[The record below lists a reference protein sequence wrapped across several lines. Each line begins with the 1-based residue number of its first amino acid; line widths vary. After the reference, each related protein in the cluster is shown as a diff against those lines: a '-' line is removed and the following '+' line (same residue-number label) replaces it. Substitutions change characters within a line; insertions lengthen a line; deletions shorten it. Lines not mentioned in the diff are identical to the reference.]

1 MRTKTFSPLA
11 DLRPYL
17 IRAGMTARV
26 VNGERMTMAVI
37 DIEPHA
43 VAEEHQHENEQLG
56 FVIRGQL
63 TMNIG
68 GDKRDLRP
76 GDTYAIPSNVRHD
89 AKAGAD
95 GATVL
100 DVFAPGRADWEKLPR
115 GEPSPGDWPG

>member
-1 MRTKTFSPLA
+1 MKTKTYNPLA
-11 DLRPYL
+11 ELRPYL

-37 DIEPHA
+37 DIAPNA
-43 VAEEHQHENEQLG
+43 VAEEHHHENEQLG
-56 FVIRGQL
+56 FVIKGMM
-63 TMNIG
+63 TMNIAG
-68 GDKRDLRP
+68 EKRDLHP
-76 GDTYAIPSNVRHD
+76 GDTYTIPSDVRHD
-89 AKAGAD
+89 AKAGPD

>member
-1 MRTKTFSPLA
+1 MKNKTFSPLA
-11 DLRPYL
+11 ELRPYL

-43 VAEEHQHENEQLG
+43 VAEEHHHENEQLG
-56 FVIRGQL
+56 FVIKGQL

-68 GDKRDLRP
+68 GDRRDLRP
-76 GDTYAIPSNVRHD
+76 GDTYTIPGNVRHD
-89 AKAGAD
+89 AKAGPD